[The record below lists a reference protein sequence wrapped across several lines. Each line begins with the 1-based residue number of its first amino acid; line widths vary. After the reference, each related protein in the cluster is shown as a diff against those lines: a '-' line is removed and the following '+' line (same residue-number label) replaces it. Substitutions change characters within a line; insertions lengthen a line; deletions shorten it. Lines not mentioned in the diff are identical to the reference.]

1 MRSPHET
8 SLRRG
13 AKFLLLAQ
21 LAGGSLFVASCGAQI
36 RQAVLTGVTQF
47 VYGSTSQFVT
57 DAFGI
62 EEVLRNLL
70 TADNDAPNT
79 SPIN

>member
-1 MRSPHET
+1 V
-8 SLRRG
+8 
-13 AKFLLLAQ
+13 LLVH

-70 TADNDAPNT
+70 TAENSDQNT
-79 SPIN
+79 LPIN